1 MINIDDLISSAKRLL
16 LNRLVNPLNISYT
29 RYDYCCNHPRS
40 NYHREID
47 ICSRRSTNYTVIES
61 QYSEYLEEQYQQI
74 IYHPMHQYCNNDGI
88 IYNKDQWYIYY
99 DRDNDTVTYEPFS
112 WYRFVIDVLSKIDP
126 YGLLDSKYHL
136 NSRLNVTSTSSYS
149 KKEYCAHKF
158 VRYLWNH
165 ISKQDTKYLLHNLL
179 HMIEEYLM
187 LKIDYNNQQFKY
199 LVDEYKDCVIGTDDG
214 KNGKIV
220 DVLFHVRASQEC
232 DDDKYEVNGQLI
244 YINHLDI
251 LYRMAKDSNIEFDE
265 DSFWYNGNDP
275 TNTIKDIVH
284 NELDTIHILIER
296 CNNWRNL
303 IILLRTLCC
312 SQKKRFGAF
321 ATFSIEN
328 ITCIEILYEDGYRD
342 QLLVNKEDYVI
353 KQRFYEYKDL
363 PKRCMIRLS
372 YMRMNKG
379 DKVTVKQIINMRHN
393 GKYEPVMVQQDQMNQ
408 IVLIKKILN
417 RLDDDKLTVDD
428 SSFVSLRQYIEDY
441 SDDRWYMPIYNRYK
455 FNILCNLIYMCYTH
469 KYLIADDPYRLDLVN
484 RETTYILNTY
494 LRKVPWIATIFER
507 AEHRKNIKIE
517 YQFLVDPKFISYL
530 YDDDVTM
537 FNKLFDPTTLRYHC
551 ANDLTGIMFTNMN
564 PTESTNEYNLDY
576 VMSGIIC
583 ADFKFMRH
591 LNNKH
596 KDRLLHEIHRSSE
609 DSYVNVLSKIA
620 SCKIK
625 NRRPYHYAIK
635 SFTKCINTYDLGQTI
650 DFRLPYLVY
659 LKITDNSS
667 GKLVNDVE
675 LHDLPLIYR
684 LVATSDL
691 LKYIDNKH
699 HIDSLVNDVYY
710 RIIGEDHIK
719 KLKRT
724 ILITLKECNDHLS
737 QIVQDH
743 LNDCKICDS
752 FQNTITQMIYYDV
765 SSGGKLFDESCKPY
779 ATIEAELY
787 KDKTYSKSIFTNNNP
802 YKYLQ

>member
-1 MINIDDLISSAKRLL
+1 M
-16 LNRLVNPLNISYT
+16 VNPLNISYT

-40 NYHREID
+40 NYHTEID
-47 ICSRRSTNYTVIES
+47 ICSRISTNYTIREV
-61 QYSEYLEEQYQQI
+61 QYSEYMEDQYQQI
-74 IYHPMHQYCNNDGI
+74 IHNPIHPYCNNDGI
-88 IYNKDQWYIYY
+88 LYSKNQWYVCC
-99 DRDNDTVTYEPFS
+99 DRHNDTVTYKSFS
-112 WYRFVIDVLSKIDP
+112 WYRFIIDILSKIDP
-126 YGLLDSKYHL
+126 YGLLHSKYHL

-158 VRYLWNH
+158 VRYLCNH
-165 ISKQDTKYLLHNLL
+165 ISKRDIKYLLHNLL
-179 HMIEEYLM
+179 DMIEEYLM
-187 LKIDYNNQQFKY
+187 LKIDYNNQQFRY
-199 LVDEYKDCVIGTDDG
+199 LVNEYKDCVISADDG
-214 KNGKIV
+214 TNGRIV
-220 DVLFHVRASQEC
+220 DVLFHMRASQEC
-232 DDDKYEVNGQLI
+232 NDDKYEVNGQLI

-372 YMRMNKG
+372 YIRMNKG

-393 GKYEPVMVQQDQMNQ
+393 GKYEPVMVKQDQMNQ
-408 IVLIKKILN
+408 IVLIEKILE
-417 RLDDDKLTVDD
+417 RLNDSKLIVDN
-428 SSFVSLRQYIEDY
+428 SSFASLRQYIEDY
-441 SDDRWYMPIYNRYK
+441 SDDRWYTPIYNRYK
-455 FNILCNLIYMCYTH
+455 FNILCNLIYMCYTR
-469 KYLIADDPYRLDLVN
+469 KYLIADDPYRLDLIN
-484 RETTYILNTY
+484 QETTRILNTY
-494 LRKVPWIATIFER
+494 LRKVPWIATILER
-507 AEHRKNIKIE
+507 AEHRKNVKIE

-530 YDDDVTM
+530 YNDDVAK
-537 FNKLFDPTTLRYHC
+537 FDNVFDPVTLKYYC
-551 ANDLTGIMFTNMN
+551 ADNLTGIMFANMN
-564 PTESTNEYNLDY
+564 PTESTDEYSFDHTISSI
-576 VMSGIIC
+576 VRT
-583 ADFKFMRH
+583 DFKFNRY

-596 KDRLLHEIHRSSE
+596 KDRLLHQIRRLTE
-609 DSYVNVLSKIA
+609 DSYIKVLSKIS
-620 SCKIK
+620 SCNIK

-635 SFTKCINTYDLGQTI
+635 SFTKCINTCDLGQTI

-659 LKITDNSS
+659 LKITDHNT

-699 HIDSLVNDVYY
+699 HINSLVNDVYY
-710 RIIGEDHIK
+710 RIIGEDHIE

-724 ILITLKECNDHLS
+724 ILITLKECNDHLL
-737 QIVQDH
+737 QIIQNH

-752 FQNTITQMIYYDV
+752 FQDTITQMMYYDV

-779 ATIEAELY
+779 TTIEGELY
-787 KDKTYSKSIFTNNNP
+787 NNKTYSKSIFTNNNP
-802 YKYLQ
+802 YKYL